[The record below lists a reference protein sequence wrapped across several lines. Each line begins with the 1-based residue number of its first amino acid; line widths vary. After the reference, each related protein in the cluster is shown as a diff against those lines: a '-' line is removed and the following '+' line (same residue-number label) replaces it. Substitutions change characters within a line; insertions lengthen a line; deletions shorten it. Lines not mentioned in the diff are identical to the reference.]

1 MLPIKF
7 FALNNFLHGLSYQV
21 PDRLMLRNS
30 TPYLRGRNVDPPTDQ
45 LISMR
50 GLFACAV
57 ENNEANQFLQLIE
70 AMPLMQLFN
79 VVFTDQAV
87 EGRVAFAPANFFN
100 SIDCVR
106 RRRTQQL
113 AFIHFEL
120 RLASYG
126 RPQHC

>member
-1 MLPIKF
+1 
-7 FALNNFLHGLSYQV
+7 
-21 PDRLMLRNS
+21 MLRNS
-30 TPYLRGRNVDPPTDQ
+30 SPYLRGRNVDPPMDQ
-45 LISMR
+45 LKSMR

-87 EGRVAFAPANFFN
+87 EGHVTFAPANFFN
-100 SIDCVR
+100 GIDCVQR
-106 RRRTQQL
+106 RGTKQL

-120 RLASYG
+120 RLAFYR